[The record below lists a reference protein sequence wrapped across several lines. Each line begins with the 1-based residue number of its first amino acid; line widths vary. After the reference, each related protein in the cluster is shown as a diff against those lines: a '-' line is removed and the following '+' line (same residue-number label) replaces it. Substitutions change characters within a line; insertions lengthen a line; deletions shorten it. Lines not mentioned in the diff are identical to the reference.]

1 MNSWPKTKFALLQ
14 EIAELKTSNR
24 EKELIIAKLI
34 DENREL
40 TTALSKIKIYN
51 ANEKMNENERK

>member
-1 MNSWPKTKFALLQ
+1 MNSWSKTKFALLQ

-51 ANEKMNENERK
+51 TNEKMKQNETK

>member
-1 MNSWPKTKFALLQ
+1 MNSWSKTKFALLQ

-51 ANEKMNENERK
+51 ANEKMKQNETK

>member
-1 MNSWPKTKFALLQ
+1 MNSWSKTKFALLQ
-14 EIAELKTSNR
+14 EITELKTSNR

-51 ANEKMNENERK
+51 ANEKNETK